1 MTEEYQQYPAFVRS
15 VTMNFYEDGSVMATL
30 NDQEG
35 WVEDMPLVT
44 LGRFD
49 TPAEAIA
56 AVMKAIEEG
65 R

>member
-1 MTEEYQQYPAFVRS
+1 
-15 VTMNFYEDGSVMATL
+15 MNFYEDGSVMATL